1 MPIHWTIEPRLKL
14 VSVKTEGEVTLKDV
28 ETYLDD
34 LVVND
39 AMAFAKLFDASDL
52 IPATGDHELLMLGAR
67 IRAYA
72 QTMNSGPIAFV
83 VRTTEA
89 RQIIDRYINLAQA
102 NRPAGVFFAVED
114 ARQWLAKQ
122 PR

>member
-83 VRTTEA
+83 VRTAEA

-114 ARQWLAKQ
+114 AKQWLAKQ

>member
-1 MPIHWTIEPRLKL
+1 MPIRWTIEPRLKL

-52 IPATGDHELLMLGAR
+52 VPATGDHELLMLGAR

-114 ARQWLAKQ
+114 AKQWLAKQ

>member
-1 MPIHWTIEPRLKL
+1 MPIRWTIEPRLKL
-14 VSVKTEGEVTLKDV
+14 VSVKTEGAVTLKDV

-39 AMAFAKLFDASDL
+39 AMAFAKLFDATDL

-102 NRPAGVFFAVED
+102 NRPAGVFFTVED
-114 ARQWLAKQ
+114 AKQWLAKQ

>member
-1 MPIHWTIEPRLKL
+1 MPIRWTIEPRLKL

-52 IPATGDHELLMLGAR
+52 VPATGDHELLMLGAR

>member
-1 MPIHWTIEPRLKL
+1 MPIRWTIEPRLKL

-52 IPATGDHELLMLGAR
+52 VPATGDHELLMLGAR

-83 VRTTEA
+83 VRTAEA

>member
-52 IPATGDHELLMLGAR
+52 VPATGDHELLMLGAR

>member
-1 MPIHWTIEPRLKL
+1 M
-14 VSVKTEGEVTLKDV
+14 TLKDV
-28 ETYLDD
+28 EAYLDD

-39 AMAFAKLFDASDL
+39 AMPFAKLFDASNL
-52 IPATGDHELLMLGAR
+52 VPATGDHELLMLGAR

-72 QTMNSGPIAFV
+72 QTMDSGPIAFV
-83 VRTTEA
+83 VRTAEA

>member
-39 AMAFAKLFDASDL
+39 AMAFAKLFDATDL

>member
-1 MPIHWTIEPRLKL
+1 MPIRWTIEPRLKL
-14 VSVKTEGEVTLKDV
+14 VSIKTEGEVTLKDV
-28 ETYLDD
+28 EAYLDD

-39 AMAFAKLFDASDL
+39 AMLFAKLFDASDL
-52 IPATGDHELLMLGAR
+52 IPVTDDHELLMLGAR
-67 IRAYA
+67 MRAYA
-72 QTMNSGPIAFV
+72 QTMGSGPLAFV

-102 NRPAGVFFAVED
+102 NRPVDVFFTVED
-114 ARQWLAKQ
+114 AKEWLAKQ